1 MFILSLAMSTLVY
14 KLDEFNNI
22 RDNGFIFELSYDSL
36 EVINNISEIVGA
48 SDYVKTP
55 IFVKREKKRN
65 NKEID
70 ESLKAG
76 FNFKERPAIIE
87 KKEINI
93 VTVTSSLNKLTDKT
107 YDVLF
112 GEINKVIKEL
122 VNNTTNEDES
132 IVEESKEKL
141 TQISNYIFTIASS
154 NKFYSKVYAR
164 MYNEL
169 ISEYNIF
176 RTILDDN
183 LEKHLELFNNIV
195 VVSADENYELFCKN
209 NKVNEDR
216 RALSLFISNL
226 YNFDTIECNKIVN
239 IINNMHQ
246 EIDVDINEIGKQGKV
261 LEMTENLSLIIMNS
275 LDKLIKTDY
284 WIELKDYIQ
293 KMKSRKMKDFK
304 SLPSKSIFKYMDI
317 NDKIKDLDK

>member
-1 MFILSLAMSTLVY
+1 MSTLVY

-70 ESLKAG
+70 ESLKAE

-122 VNNTTNEDES
+122 VDNTTNEDES

-176 RTILDDN
+176 KTILDDN

-226 YNFDTIECNKIVN
+226 YNFDTIECDKIVN

-261 LEMTENLSLIIMNS
+261 LEMTENLSLIIINS

>member
-1 MFILSLAMSTLVY
+1 MTTLVY

-22 RDNGFIFELSYDSL
+22 RDNGFIFELSDFSL

-55 IFVKREKKRN
+55 IFIKREKKRN
-65 NKEID
+65 NNKEIN
-70 ESLKAG
+70 ENLKAD

-112 GEINKVIKEL
+112 NEINQVIKQL
-122 VNNTTNEDES
+122 VDNTDNEDDS
-132 IVEESKEKL
+132 VVIESKEKL

-195 VVSADENYELFCKN
+195 VISADENYELFCKN

-226 YNFDTIECNKIVN
+226 YNYDTIECDKIVN
-239 IINNMHQ
+239 IINNMHK
-246 EIDVDINEIGKQGKV
+246 EIDVDINDEGKQGKV

-275 LDKLIKTDY
+275 LEKLSKTSY
-284 WIELKDYIQ
+284 WEELKDYIQ

>member
-1 MFILSLAMSTLVY
+1 MTTLVY

-22 RDNGFIFELSYDSL
+22 RDNGFIFELSDFSL

-55 IFVKREKKRN
+55 IFIKREKKRN
-65 NKEID
+65 NNKEIN
-70 ESLKAG
+70 ENLKAD

-112 GEINKVIKEL
+112 NEINQVIKQL
-122 VNNTTNEDES
+122 VDNTDNEDDS
-132 IVEESKEKL
+132 VVIESKEKL

-195 VVSADENYELFCKN
+195 VISADENYELFYKN

-226 YNFDTIECNKIVN
+226 YNYDTIECDKIVN
-239 IINNMHQ
+239 IINNMHK
-246 EIDVDINEIGKQGKV
+246 EIDVDINDEGKQGKV

-275 LDKLIKTDY
+275 LEKLSKTSY
-284 WIELKDYIQ
+284 WEELKDYIQ